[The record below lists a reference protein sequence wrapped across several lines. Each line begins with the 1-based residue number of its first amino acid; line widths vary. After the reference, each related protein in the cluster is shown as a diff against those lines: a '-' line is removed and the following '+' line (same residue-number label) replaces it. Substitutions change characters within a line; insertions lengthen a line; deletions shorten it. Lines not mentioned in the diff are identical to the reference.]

1 MARHSK
7 AANRTHK
14 KRSSPGDQQQQQLP
28 AASPLFFNCE
38 CVFSLFLVALLAA
51 LPFNINAGYF
61 RQSRESFVMRAEE
74 LFSDGAFGTAAALYQ
89 RAVDAEETPDGHVF
103 LAETLVRVAR
113 VPDAI
118 AHYERAAALYD
129 DARER
134 LAAYSLGAGSRGGLY
149 AAVGHLRRATEIAP
163 TLAAAHLLLADGY
176 RDLGLPEHAIESLRS
191 VVKYRPRDAAGL
203 SGLGAAHLELGH
215 FKQSVN
221 AYRKA
226 HALAPAATDVND
238 APADAKRRKK
248 KKDAPRS
255 ASEATVLETIS
266 AILTGDKGADEV
278 QRFSSVEE
286 AIKADEPHLFA
297 QVHGLLFDDQLLDVV
312 LETLRSALVVDGDAD
327 GGGRWLDVLELGC
340 GDGVAGQH
348 LRTLANRLHCVDL
361 SAGALAVAEARR
373 DDVLERGEFVST
385 ARALLPDS
393 QDLVVAVDAVP
404 YLGDLADFFGAVAS
418 VLRPGGL
425 AIFNTDVLTEDG
437 LEPGSPKKA
446 RDKAAESEG
455 EAAAE
460 PGTIDYRLAFTGR
473 WQHRVKYVTG
483 LARAHGFAS
492 VKPTML
498 LKVETRLV
506 WNAREQKAGWVE
518 RGSKEARDAAIR
530 TGVFAFRKEDWGRLT
545 TGSTSYNLNQH
556 CFFIRAIEAGA
567 AAVSSQPNTNVASLL
582 VAHHQ
587 KTTMPTLQQRMV
599 DSTEPA
605 TRKKAMNAL
614 SDFLRDDLE
623 DLAMRKLWRSIF
635 FAMWLADM
643 APVQT
648 ELAVNVG
655 KTIHRFRD
663 VAAARRWLAAF
674 CGTVRGEWDRL
685 DKYRVD
691 KYYML
696 IRHAGFLAE
705 PRYPAGIKLHYADV
719 VLDELFEASAPL
731 AAAEAFLAPCL
742 AGLRSTDEPLV
753 LRVLD
758 RVCGNA
764 AGRCAD
770 DDGAK
775 PVARAVQ
782 AAVYGIAQDEATPQR
797 HRSKLYAAVKALA
810 AATGER
816 VAPSKKRAADPDAEE
831 DDEEEDD
838 EEEASAAPAKA
849 KPSAKQLKLK
859 ARKRLKQKAAF
870 FQKKKK

>member
-134 LAAYSLGAGSRGGLY
+134 VAALASAARLHVERGSAAEAVAAYVRVLELDPGLRSPEVADAHVQLAAYSLGAGSRGGLY

-226 HALAPAATDVND
+226 HALAPAATDVKYALAALLGEPVVPPRAPPSYVEALFDLRSRRGFLRADAARGPPPPGWDLAGLEALRNASD

-286 AIKADEPHLFA
+286 AIKAAPLPPLNGTVQDEPHLFA

-373 DDVLERGEFVST
+373 AYDVLERGEFVST

-530 TGVFAFRKEDWGRLT
+530 TGVFAFRKED
-545 TGSTSYNLNQH
+545 
-556 CFFIRAIEAGA
+556 
-567 AAVSSQPNTNVASLL
+567 
-582 VAHHQ
+582 
-587 KTTMPTLQQRMV
+587 
-599 DSTEPA
+599 
-605 TRKKAMNAL
+605 
-614 SDFLRDDLE
+614 
-623 DLAMRKLWRSIF
+623 
-635 FAMWLADM
+635 
-643 APVQT
+643 
-648 ELAVNVG
+648 
-655 KTIHRFRD
+655 
-663 VAAARRWLAAF
+663 
-674 CGTVRGEWDRL
+674 
-685 DKYRVD
+685 
-691 KYYML
+691 
-696 IRHAGFLAE
+696 
-705 PRYPAGIKLHYADV
+705 
-719 VLDELFEASAPL
+719 
-731 AAAEAFLAPCL
+731 
-742 AGLRSTDEPLV
+742 
-753 LRVLD
+753 
-758 RVCGNA
+758 
-764 AGRCAD
+764 
-770 DDGAK
+770 
-775 PVARAVQ
+775 
-782 AAVYGIAQDEATPQR
+782 
-797 HRSKLYAAVKALA
+797 
-810 AATGER
+810 
-816 VAPSKKRAADPDAEE
+816 
-831 DDEEEDD
+831 
-838 EEEASAAPAKA
+838 
-849 KPSAKQLKLK
+849 
-859 ARKRLKQKAAF
+859 
-870 FQKKKK
+870 

>member
-1 MARHSK
+1 MASGKGSSCIVVAENAAPSRSRILTMRAMARHSK

-134 LAAYSLGAGSRGGLY
+134 VAALAGRGSIAGAQRRGRRAHVRVLELDPGLRSPEVADAHVQLAAYSLGAGSRGGLY
-149 AAVGHLRRATEIAP
+149 APATSGATEIAP
-163 TLAAAHLLLADGY
+163 TLAAHLLLADGY

-226 HALAPAATDVND
+226 HALAPAATDVKYALAALLGEPVVPPR
-238 APADAKRRKK
+238 APPSYVEALFDLEPPGFLRADARAAAAAGLGPRGFGIAQRERRAGGRE
-248 KKDAPRS
+248 APEEEEGRAA

-286 AIKADEPHLFA
+286 AIKAAPLPPLNGTVQDEPHLFA

-361 SAGALAVAEARR
+361 SAGALAVAEAPRTRARR
-373 DDVLERGEFVST
+373 ASSCP
-385 ARALLPDS
+385 RALLPDS

-530 TGVFAFRKEDWGRLT
+530 TGVFAFRKED
-545 TGSTSYNLNQH
+545 
-556 CFFIRAIEAGA
+556 
-567 AAVSSQPNTNVASLL
+567 
-582 VAHHQ
+582 
-587 KTTMPTLQQRMV
+587 
-599 DSTEPA
+599 
-605 TRKKAMNAL
+605 
-614 SDFLRDDLE
+614 
-623 DLAMRKLWRSIF
+623 
-635 FAMWLADM
+635 
-643 APVQT
+643 
-648 ELAVNVG
+648 
-655 KTIHRFRD
+655 
-663 VAAARRWLAAF
+663 
-674 CGTVRGEWDRL
+674 
-685 DKYRVD
+685 
-691 KYYML
+691 
-696 IRHAGFLAE
+696 
-705 PRYPAGIKLHYADV
+705 
-719 VLDELFEASAPL
+719 
-731 AAAEAFLAPCL
+731 
-742 AGLRSTDEPLV
+742 
-753 LRVLD
+753 
-758 RVCGNA
+758 
-764 AGRCAD
+764 
-770 DDGAK
+770 
-775 PVARAVQ
+775 
-782 AAVYGIAQDEATPQR
+782 
-797 HRSKLYAAVKALA
+797 
-810 AATGER
+810 
-816 VAPSKKRAADPDAEE
+816 
-831 DDEEEDD
+831 
-838 EEEASAAPAKA
+838 
-849 KPSAKQLKLK
+849 
-859 ARKRLKQKAAF
+859 
-870 FQKKKK
+870 

>member
-1 MARHSK
+1 MHDADDDVNALAYEELGLMYDEEAARGAARAPATAPAPRKRRPKAKPATAEKPNYTPQYRSAKNRPRTVHLGPRTAKRAMFGRRGSTARLLDDEESLQLRARRDFSATRRVQEDRKAAQIREYKRRQSKKRIQENQAKRRIRGSIKASRDDDDDGAAPPPVYEDQNDEWTISSDGSKLSTKPSMVSFADATPAAAADEPAAAAADGARRARRAAVDTSPEQPTTDRAPSPVARGVAPDAPAALAEKKRESRGSRGYADDDADGDGPVVQPVVQVRKVDERRALLRRGRKDRGEGVALSRKDRAQIGRVKKALNPEAEALEAMARHSK

-134 LAAYSLGAGSRGGLY
+134 LDPGLRSPEVADAHVQLAAYSLGAGSRGGLY
-149 AAVGHLRRATEIAP
+149 DRRPPPATEIAL

-226 HALAPAATDVND
+226 HALAPAATDVNGPGRGRADD
-238 APADAKRRKK
+238 AAAAATTRRRRANLNAK
-248 KKDAPRS
+248 APLPPLNG
-255 ASEATVLETIS
+255 TV
-266 AILTGDKGADEV
+266 
-278 QRFSSVEE
+278 Q
-286 AIKADEPHLFA
+286 DEPHLFA

-312 LETLRSALVVDGDAD
+312 LETLRSAL
-327 GGGRWLDVLELGC
+327 
-340 GDGVAGQH
+340 
-348 LRTLANRLHCVDL
+348 
-361 SAGALAVAEARR
+361 
-373 DDVLERGEFVST
+373 
-385 ARALLPDS
+385 
-393 QDLVVAVDAVP
+393 DLVVAVDAVP

-530 TGVFAFRKEDWGRLT
+530 TGA
-545 TGSTSYNLNQH
+545 
-556 CFFIRAIEAGA
+556 RATRQAPKA
-567 AAVSSQPNTNVASLL
+567 QPRA
-582 VAHHQ
+582 
-587 KTTMPTLQQRMV
+587 KTTQ
-599 DSTEPA
+599 
-605 TRKKAMNAL
+605 
-614 SDFLRDDLE
+614 
-623 DLAMRKLWRSIF
+623 
-635 FAMWLADM
+635 
-643 APVQT
+643 
-648 ELAVNVG
+648 
-655 KTIHRFRD
+655 
-663 VAAARRWLAAF
+663 
-674 CGTVRGEWDRL
+674 
-685 DKYRVD
+685 
-691 KYYML
+691 
-696 IRHAGFLAE
+696 
-705 PRYPAGIKLHYADV
+705 
-719 VLDELFEASAPL
+719 
-731 AAAEAFLAPCL
+731 
-742 AGLRSTDEPLV
+742 
-753 LRVLD
+753 
-758 RVCGNA
+758 
-764 AGRCAD
+764 
-770 DDGAK
+770 
-775 PVARAVQ
+775 
-782 AAVYGIAQDEATPQR
+782 
-797 HRSKLYAAVKALA
+797 
-810 AATGER
+810 
-816 VAPSKKRAADPDAEE
+816 
-831 DDEEEDD
+831 
-838 EEEASAAPAKA
+838 
-849 KPSAKQLKLK
+849 
-859 ARKRLKQKAAF
+859 
-870 FQKKKK
+870 